1 MATTDNHALR
11 GVQLFAQLTADQ
23 LEQLSADMA
32 TVEVEAG
39 RPIFLEGEP
48 GDCLYVLKD
57 GLARIVRASQPGTTL
72 TTLSP
77 GDAFGELAVLNE
89 APRSASAIAIDRC
102 VLLQIRKK
110 AVDRVLDEDPL
121 AARRMLGSLASS
133 LTQAREAVVQHN
145 QVLDEKVRLRTAELR
160 ETQLEVIRRLGRAAE
175 FRDDDTGLHIT
186 RMSRF
191 CALLAEAAGL
201 PREQVELILQA
212 APMHDI
218 GKIGIPDTILLKP
231 GKLDAAEF
239 EIMKTHTTIGSELL
253 SGSNAPVMQLAQEIA
268 LNHHEKWNGRGY
280 PQGLSGESIP
290 LIARICAIC
299 DVFDALTSK
308 RPYKEPWPAQEA
320 FDFVAEQAGVSFDPH
335 LVDLFLGLGSEIRN
349 LMGDADALL
358 AWTPG
363 QRSEPG
369 LAEP

>member
-1 MATTDNHALR
+1 MLGR
-11 GVQLFAQLTADQ
+11 VQLFEHLAPEHLGRLAAD
-23 LEQLSADMA
+23 ST
-32 TVEVEAG
+32 TVEVDPG
-39 RPIFLEGEP
+39 RPVFLEGEP
-48 GDCLYVLKD
+48 GDSLYVLME
-57 GLARIVRASQPGTTL
+57 GLVRIVRANQPRTTL
-72 TTLSP
+72 TTIAP

-102 VLLQIRKK
+102 VLLQIRKE

-133 LTQAREAVVQHN
+133 LTQAREAVVHQN
-145 QVLDEKVRLRTAELR
+145 QVLDEKVRTRTAEVR

-191 CALLAEAAGL
+191 CALLAETAGL
-201 PREQVELILQA
+201 PTQDLELILQA

-218 GKIGIPDTILLKP
+218 GKIGIPDSILLKP

-239 EIMKTHTTIGSELL
+239 EIMKTHTTIGAELL
-253 SGSNAPVMQLAQEIA
+253 SGSSAPVMQLAQEIA

-280 PQGLSGESIP
+280 PQGSAGEEIP
-290 LIARICAIC
+290 FIARICAIC

-308 RPYKEPWPAQEA
+308 RPYKDPWPAQEA

-335 LVDLFLGLGSEIRN
+335 LVELFLGIGAEIRN
-349 LMGDADALL
+349 LMGDQEALM

-363 QRSEPG
+363 QQVGAPADQSI
-369 LAEP
+369 